1 VTAIGLALLFFS
13 ASEWL
18 PWVKSWKSRRIM
30 AMSSVYL
37 EESIKD
43 SFLQFS
49 LNKAHLAHLLNP
61 EELKV
66 KEHYLELLFQDNP
79 TEAIMLRRD
88 ILITE
93 DANSSA
99 FLSALKEICTFYEEQ
114 QNHRPREQDVR
125 KIGNEYALRLLNN
138 KFWINQDSNIDH
150 ITRFYLLTGNLKM
163 ADQLVWEK
171 IKNQNFSAET
181 LFNAAKLASRKKSS
195 EKLKLITE
203 NLYKIANKQGIVGV
217 KAIRHLVLLQNLT
230 PFSLS
235 ELNNWVN
242 ILSKNEKSEKIDF
255 MRVYALLHQGTA
267 DLEEKKMILHK
278 ASLIF
283 NMEDNREMGI
293 FCRWLMELKAF
304 EVVTEY
310 LPLLK
315 ARLDQDLFIIRSN
328 ALLRIGHF
336 NQLEDELDSSPIIHT
351 RWLLTMEARIQSMS
365 GNFADAEDTLDR
377 LFAFLENDS
386 LLLRSTANYFEQS
399 GDMRSLFYF
408 LHKIKRISTHKKYA
422 LSKLLQHGFRTE
434 TLEDLINWSEEL
446 FAMDEANK
454 ILGQHNLYFKLL
466 EPDIKPSSTN
476 LSMLLDQAIKM
487 DSESDNFQS
496 KINLALAHLRNDSP
510 ELALK
515 ALGNSN
521 EWLSLEQQNP
531 SWKWIIAKILEKN
544 QIDRVSTT
552 RENLFDFMSRAEK
565 ESLTAIF

>member
-1 VTAIGLALLFFS
+1 
-13 ASEWL
+13 
-18 PWVKSWKSRRIM
+18 
-30 AMSSVYL
+30 
-37 EESIKD
+37 
-43 SFLQFS
+43 
-49 LNKAHLAHLLNP
+49 
-61 EELKV
+61 
-66 KEHYLELLFQDNP
+66 
-79 TEAIMLRRD
+79 
-88 ILITE
+88 
-93 DANSSA
+93 
-99 FLSALKEICTFYEEQ
+99 
-114 QNHRPREQDVR
+114 
-125 KIGNEYALRLLNN
+125 
-138 KFWINQDSNIDH
+138 
-150 ITRFYLLTGNLKM
+150 M

-217 KAIRHLVLLQNLT
+217 KAIRHLILLHNLS
-230 PFSLS
+230 PFSLP
-235 ELNNWVN
+235 ELNNWVSL
-242 ILSKNEKSEKIDF
+242 LSKNEKSEKIDF

-304 EVVTEY
+304 EAVTEY

-446 FAMDEANK
+446 FAMDETNK
-454 ILGQHNLYFKLL
+454 ILGLHNLYLKLL
-466 EPDIKPSSTN
+466 EPGIKPSSTN

-521 EWLSLEQQNP
+521 EWLTLEQQNP

>member
-1 VTAIGLALLFFS
+1 MGLALLFFS
-13 ASEWL
+13 AIEWL
-18 PWVKSWKSRRIM
+18 PWIKSWKSRRIM

-37 EESIKD
+37 EDSIKD
-43 SFLQFS
+43 SFLKFS
-49 LNKAHLAHLLNP
+49 LNKAHLAHLLDP
-61 EELKV
+61 EESKV

-79 TEAIMLRRD
+79 TEAIMQRRD

-99 FLSALKEICTFYEEQ
+99 YLSALKEICTFYEDH
-114 QNHRPREQDVR
+114 QNHQPREQQVR
-125 KIGNEYALRLLNN
+125 KIGNMYAFRLLDD
-138 KFWINQDSNIDH
+138 KSWINQDNIIDH
-150 ITRFYLLTGNLKM
+150 VTRFYLLTENLKM

-171 IKNQNFSAET
+171 IKNLNISAET
-181 LFNAAKLASRKKSS
+181 LFNAARLASIKKST

-203 NLYKIANKQGIVGV
+203 NLNRIAKQQGVVGV
-217 KAIRHLVLLQNLT
+217 KAIRHLVLLHNLT

-235 ELNNWVN
+235 ELTNWVN
-242 ILSKNEKSEKIDF
+242 FLSQNEKSEKIDF
-255 MRVYALLHQGTA
+255 MRVYALLHQGTP

-278 ASLIF
+278 VSLIF
-283 NMEDNREMGI
+283 NLEDNREMGI

-304 EVVTEY
+304 EAVTEY

-365 GNFADAEDTLDR
+365 GNFPDAEDTLDR

-399 GDMRSLFYF
+399 GDMSSLFYF

-434 TLEDLINWSEEL
+434 TLEVLINWSDEL
-446 FAMDEANK
+446 FAMDETNK
-454 ILGQHNLYFKLL
+454 ILGLHNLYLKLL
-466 EPDIKPSSTN
+466 KPDIKPSSTN

-487 DSESDNFQS
+487 DSESDNFQT
-496 KINLALAHLRNDSP
+496 KINLALAHMRNDSP

-521 EWLSLEQQNP
+521 EWLTLEQQNP

-565 ESLTAIF
+565 ESLIAIF

>member
-1 VTAIGLALLFFS
+1 
-13 ASEWL
+13 
-18 PWVKSWKSRRIM
+18 M
-30 AMSSVYL
+30 
-37 EESIKD
+37 
-43 SFLQFS
+43 
-49 LNKAHLAHLLNP
+49 
-61 EELKV
+61 
-66 KEHYLELLFQDNP
+66 
-79 TEAIMLRRD
+79 
-88 ILITE
+88 
-93 DANSSA
+93 
-99 FLSALKEICTFYEEQ
+99 
-114 QNHRPREQDVR
+114 
-125 KIGNEYALRLLNN
+125 
-138 KFWINQDSNIDH
+138 
-150 ITRFYLLTGNLKM
+150 
-163 ADQLVWEK
+163 
-171 IKNQNFSAET
+171 
-181 LFNAAKLASRKKSS
+181 
-195 EKLKLITE
+195 
-203 NLYKIANKQGIVGV
+203 
-217 KAIRHLVLLQNLT
+217 
-230 PFSLS
+230 
-235 ELNNWVN
+235 ELN
-242 ILSKNEKSEKIDF
+242 
-255 MRVYALLHQGTA
+255 
-267 DLEEKKMILHK
+267 
-278 ASLIF
+278 
-283 NMEDNREMGI
+283 
-293 FCRWLMELKAF
+293 AF
-304 EVVTEY
+304 EAVTEY

-399 GDMRSLFYF
+399 GDIRSLFYF

-454 ILGQHNLYFKLL
+454 ILGQHNLYLKLL